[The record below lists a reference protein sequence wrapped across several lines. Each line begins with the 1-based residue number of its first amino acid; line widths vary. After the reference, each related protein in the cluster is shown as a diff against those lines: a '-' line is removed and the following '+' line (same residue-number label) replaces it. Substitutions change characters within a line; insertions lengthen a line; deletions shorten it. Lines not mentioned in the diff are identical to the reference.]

1 MTIDPIA
8 QLSLYLAAFFGG
20 IGLGILA
27 DLGKILRI
35 LLGAHL
41 PSPSLRPLYEHRLPW
56 LLRSVGWRAAPA
68 RRVWA
73 VGVSFLCDFAFPI
86 ISTLYLLYILFC
98 FNSGKFRIS
107 ALLLLLLGFALWR
120 VLFSARTARLF
131 AYAAFGLAVL
141 WLYLR
146 TLLLLP
152 LKLLQRMLLK
162 FCVAPMLRGAKSLFL
177 MYCRKRSAAICRM
190 QLNAAKAGFLLT
202 TAPKIVTSKGMK
214 KVCRKKEK
222 RVARSRPLP

>member
-20 IGLGILA
+20 VGLGILA
-27 DLGKILRI
+27 DIGKIIRI

-41 PSPSLRPLYEHRLPW
+41 PSPSLRPLYERRLPW
-56 LLRSVGWRAAPA
+56 LLRGVGWRAAPV

-73 VGVSFLCDFAFPI
+73 VGVSFLCDFAFPM

-107 ALLLLLLGFALWR
+107 ALFLLLLGFALWR

-131 AYAAFGLAVL
+131 AYAAFALAVL
-141 WLYLR
+141 GLYLR

-152 LKLLQRMLLK
+152 LKFLQHMLLK

-177 MYCRKRSAAICRM
+177 LYCRQRSATMCRM
-190 QLNAAKAGFLLT
+190 QLNAAKEGFLLKT
-202 TAPKIVTSKGMK
+202 VIQKGKKKI
-214 KVCRKKEK
+214 CRKKEK

>member
-1 MTIDPIA
+1 MTIDPVA
-8 QLSLYLAAFFGG
+8 QLSLYLAALLGG

-27 DLGKILRI
+27 DIGKILRI

-41 PSPSLRPLYEHRLPW
+41 PSPSLRPLYERRLPW

-68 RRVWA
+68 RRAWA
-73 VGVSFLCDFAFPI
+73 LGVSFLCDFAFPI
-86 ISTLYLLYILFC
+86 LATLYLLYILFC

-152 LKLLQRMLLK
+152 LKFLWRMLLK
-162 FCVAPMLRGAKSLFL
+162 FCVVPMLRGSKSLFL
-177 MYCRKRSAAICRM
+177 LYCRQRSVTMCRM
-190 QLNAAKAGFLLT
+190 QLNAAKAGLLRR
-202 TAPKIVTSKGMK
+202 AKRKNVTQKGMK
-214 KVCRKKEK
+214 KICRKKEK
-222 RVARSRPLP
+222 RVARSRP

>member
-20 IGLGILA
+20 VGLGILA
-27 DLGKILRI
+27 DIGKIIRI

-41 PSPSLRPLYEHRLPW
+41 PSPSLRPLYERRLPW
-56 LLRSVGWRAAPA
+56 LLRGVGWRAAPV

-107 ALLLLLLGFALWR
+107 ALFLLLLGFALWR

-131 AYAAFGLAVL
+131 AYAAFALAVL
-141 WLYLR
+141 GLYLR

-152 LKLLQRMLLK
+152 LKFLQHMLLK

-177 MYCRKRSAAICRM
+177 LYCRQRSATMCRM
-190 QLNAAKAGFLLT
+190 QLNAAKEGFLLKT
-202 TAPKIVTSKGMK
+202 VIQKGKKKI
-214 KVCRKKEK
+214 CRKKEK
-222 RVARSRPLP
+222 RVAQSRPLP